1 MPEKEELYRKLTMQD
16 ITDSD
21 YNHAKRISMDF
32 KILKLRKYLKKY
44 TLLADV
50 FETLEKCT

>member
-1 MPEKEELYRKLTMQD
+1 MNLCMIGKSSIKKPMPEKEELYSKLTMQD

-32 KILKLRKYLKKY
+32 KI
-44 TLLADV
+44 
-50 FETLEKCT
+50 